1 MKYYNSQIEFVQN
14 EQEFLSSTKEETVI
28 VTLEKTE
35 AIYGKD
41 DSCNTE
47 WCKENNIPF
56 IHQSKLNGGGCII
69 GVKGNIFLDIKRLNK
84 GGECL
89 SDKFSKALAQ
99 YFISKGFNS
108 ARCNNNDVLIDTYK
122 VASGCECME
131 GNFLYMG
138 YQISIY
144 QDIEIIK
151 HACNKPMIKIPK
163 ALSEYGI
170 TTEEMLS
177 FCESYWKQN

>member
-1 MKYYNSQIEFVQN
+1 M
-14 EQEFLSSTKEETVI
+14 
-28 VTLEKTE
+28 
-35 AIYGKD
+35 
-41 DSCNTE
+41 
-47 WCKENNIPF
+47 
-56 IHQSKLNGGGCII
+56 
-69 GVKGNIFLDIKRLNK
+69 
-84 GGECL
+84 
-89 SDKFSKALAQ
+89 
-99 YFISKGFNS
+99 
-108 ARCNNNDVLIDTYK
+108 IDNYK

-131 GNFLYMG
+131 GDFLYMG